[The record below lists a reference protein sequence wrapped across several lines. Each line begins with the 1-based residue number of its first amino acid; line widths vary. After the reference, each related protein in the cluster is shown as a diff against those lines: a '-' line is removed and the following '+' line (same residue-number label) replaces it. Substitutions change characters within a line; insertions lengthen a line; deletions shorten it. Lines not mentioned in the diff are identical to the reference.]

1 MTDIEY
7 PDHLVKQ
14 VRERSATYQLEG
26 FLSGQGPRNPK
37 LMLVGEAPGET
48 EIHNGIPFSG
58 RAGKHLMEFLER
70 IHVTREEV
78 YITSAV
84 RSRPYKWKEKRERNG
99 EIIQKRYNR
108 TPNQGE
114 ILAHAPLLD
123 YELELIQPPVIVTL
137 GNIALQRLVGKNNK
151 ITDVHGEL
159 LKQPVQQLK
168 DSSGTEFIWT
178 EKEYNIFPTFHP
190 ASIFY
195 NRSLLELI
203 YEDLEKLKR
212 YVIKN

>member
-7 PDHLVKQ
+7 PYHLVKQ
-14 VRERSATYQLEG
+14 VKERSAIYQLEG
-26 FLSGQGPRNPK
+26 FLSGQGPKNPK

-84 RSRPYKWKEKRERNG
+84 RSRPYKWREKRERNG
-99 EIIQKRYNR
+99 QIIQKKYNR

-123 YELELIQPPVIVTL
+123 YELEFIQQPVIVTL
-137 GNIALQRLVGKNNK
+137 GNIALQRLVGK
-151 ITDVHGEL
+151 I
-159 LKQPVQQLK
+159 
-168 DSSGTEFIWT
+168 
-178 EKEYNIFPTFHP
+178 
-190 ASIFY
+190 
-195 NRSLLELI
+195 
-203 YEDLEKLKR
+203 KLR
-212 YVIKN
+212 MFMENC

>member
-7 PDHLVKQ
+7 PEHLVKQ

-48 EIHNGIPFSG
+48 EIHNGTPFSG
-58 RAGKHLMEFLER
+58 KAGKHLMEFLER

-84 RSRPYKWKEKRERNG
+84 RSRPYKWREKRERNG
-99 EIIQKRYNR
+99 EIIQKKYNR

-123 YELELIQPPVIVTL
+123 YELEFIQQSVIVTL
-137 GNIALQRLVGKNNK
+137 GNIALQRLVGRNNK

-159 LKQPVQQLK
+159 LKQPVQRLK
-168 DSSGTEFIWT
+168 DSSGTEFVWT
-178 EKEYNIFPTFHP
+178 EKEYSIFPTFHP